1 MTDPIAGLNRKLLD
15 PDEWLAQQDARI
27 AKLRATS
34 EEATAELARANVE
47 AADRDGLVTV
57 TVNPSGVLLS
67 AQFTSR
73 AHGAAPA
80 QLTAA
85 LMTAYRDATRAAS
98 AKMLDIMSDVV
109 GEDTDAM
116 NFLKSTMPDI
126 EDEED
131 DRGSRGGFGY
141 DRYGDGG
148 YR

>member
-1 MTDPIAGLNRKLLD
+1 MSDPIAGLNRKLLD

-47 AADRDGLVTV
+47 AGDRDGMVTV

-85 LMTAYRDATRAAS
+85 LMTAYRDATRQAS
-98 AKMLDIMSDVV
+98 ARMLDIMSPVV

-126 EDEED
+126 EEEED
-131 DRGSRGGFGY
+131 DRGPGGGFGY